1 MTASGAPIQPI
12 VFIGLRGMGKTALL
26 RLCLAHATQWPCTH
40 DRASFSRQQWGWLNS
55 EYL

>member
-12 VFIGLRGMGKTALL
+12 VFIGLRGMGKM
-26 RLCLAHATQWPCTH
+26 
-40 DRASFSRQQWGWLNS
+40 QWGWLNS

>member
-12 VFIGLRGMGKTALL
+12 VFTGLRGMGKTALL
-26 RLCLAHATQWPCTH
+26 RLCLADATQWPCTH